1 MISLSARSN
10 TNALRIPLFALLA
23 AFVGIAVGCDT
34 VELRTGEEGDTESSD
49 EVNIRSDAFDRA
61 DIRFEPVSLAPGE
74 TFSVGLMDETREGD
88 VTRIVHEGR
97 EDGSYQL
104 RAQFDPL
111 DPASVAVRCRNV
123 EDNTQQTM
131 AKLSAPTQKSG
142 SVSGVARTSR
152 EPTSY
157 HYIEDG
163 ENVTVE
169 VDYDTDTETEEVVG
183 GGVFEFPSA
192 DEPVTCT
199 HVAFVLEDVSR
210 SIRAS
215 GVRFDGRN
223 PTFLKQRFQQRRR

>member
-1 MISLSARSN
+1 MISLPAHSN
-10 TNALRIPLFALLA
+10 TTSLRIPLFALLA
-23 AFVGIAVGCDT
+23 VFIGLATGCDT
-34 VELRTGEEGDTESSD
+34 VELRSEEGGDTESSD
-49 EVNIRSDAFDRA
+49 EVEIRSDAFERA
-61 DIRFEPVSLAPGE
+61 DIRFEPVAVAPGE

-111 DPASVAVRCRNV
+111 NPTSVAVRCRNV
-123 EDNTQQTM
+123 EKNTQKTV
-131 AKLSAPTQKSG
+131 ARLDAPTRKSG
-142 SVSGVARTSR
+142 DLSGTARTSR

-169 VDYDTDTETEEVVG
+169 VDYDTNTGTEEVVG
-183 GGVFEFPSA
+183 GGVFQFPSA
-192 DEPVTCT
+192 DEPMTCT
-199 HVAFVLEDVSR
+199 HVAFELEGVSR

-215 GVRFDGRN
+215 GVRFDGRE
-223 PTFLKQRFQQRRR
+223 PTVLSQRFQQRQR

>member
-1 MISLSARSN
+1 MISLSAHSN
-10 TNALRIPLFALLA
+10 TTSLRIPLFALLA

-34 VELRTGEEGDTESSD
+34 VELRTDEEGDTESSD
-49 EVNIRSDAFDRA
+49 KVEIRSDAFDRA

-74 TFSVGLMDETREGD
+74 TFSVGLMDETREGG

-123 EDNTQQTM
+123 EDNTQKTM
-131 AKLSAPTQKSG
+131 ARLESPTQKSG
-142 SVSGVARTSR
+142 GVSGVARTSD

-169 VDYDTDTETEEVVG
+169 VDYDQKSGTEEVVG
-183 GGVFEFPSA
+183 GGVFQFPSTG
-192 DEPVTCT
+192 ESTTCT
-199 HVAFVLEDVSR
+199 HVAFVLEGVSR
-210 SIRAS
+210 SVRAS

-223 PTFLKQRFQQRRR
+223 PTFLKQRFQQRQR